1 MRGFDC
7 KHDRLSVQ
15 KQESGPVV
23 RIRITLPYGLA
34 GFTESIMD
42 VAAVAYYSLVE
53 LSHKKRGS
61 YVAGLTD
68 VDKKVADT
76 SFPERPLEAID
87 SFWSRMTE
95 ASLAGGQ
102 VLSLVA
108 TQPRKVSVLVS
119 AVHPRPILRIV
130 AYIDGR
136 DEVNLSASVKN
147 IYDDSRK
154 G

>member
-15 KQESGPVV
+15 KQESDPVV

-34 GFTESIMD
+34 GFTECIMD

-87 SFWSRMTE
+87 SFGSRMTE

-102 VLSLVA
+102 V
-108 TQPRKVSVLVS
+108 
-119 AVHPRPILRIV
+119 
-130 AYIDGR
+130 R
-136 DEVNLSASVKN
+136 DNENPYGN
-147 IYDDSRK
+147 H
-154 G
+154 

>member
-1 MRGFDC
+1 MN
-7 KHDRLSVQ
+7 V
-15 KQESGPVV
+15 
-23 RIRITLPYGLA
+23 I
-34 GFTESIMD
+34 
-42 VAAVAYYSLVE
+42 AVADKIFVE
-53 LSHKKRGS
+53 LGHKKRGS

-76 SFPERPLEAID
+76 SFPERPLETVD
-87 SFWSRMTE
+87 SFGSRMTE
-95 ASLAGGQ
+95 TGLAGGQ
-102 VLSLVA
+102 VLFLAA

>member
-34 GFTESIMD
+34 GFTECIMD

-68 VDKKVADT
+68 VDNDMADT
-76 SFPERPLEAID
+76 GFLERPLKTVD
-87 SFWSRMTE
+87 SFGSRMTE
-95 ASLAGGQ
+95 TGLAGGQ

-119 AVHPRPILRIV
+119 AFRPFLSFRIV

-147 IYDDSRK
+147 IYDGSRK

>member
-1 MRGFDC
+1 
-7 KHDRLSVQ
+7 
-15 KQESGPVV
+15 
-23 RIRITLPYGLA
+23 
-34 GFTESIMD
+34 MD

-53 LSHKKRGS
+53 LSHKKRGG

-68 VDKKVADT
+68 VDNDMADT
-76 SFPERPLEAID
+76 GFLERPLKTVD
-87 SFWSRMTE
+87 SFGSRMTE
-95 ASLAGGQ
+95 TGLAGGQ

>member
-1 MRGFDC
+1 
-7 KHDRLSVQ
+7 
-15 KQESGPVV
+15 
-23 RIRITLPYGLA
+23 
-34 GFTESIMD
+34 MD
-42 VAAVAYYSLVE
+42 VAAVAYHSLVE

-76 SFPERPLEAID
+76 SFPERPLKTVD
-87 SFWSRMTE
+87 SFGSRMTE
-95 ASLAGGQ
+95 TGLAGGH

>member
-1 MRGFDC
+1 
-7 KHDRLSVQ
+7 
-15 KQESGPVV
+15 
-23 RIRITLPYGLA
+23 
-34 GFTESIMD
+34 MD
-42 VAAVAYYSLVE
+42 VAAVAYHSLVE

-87 SFWSRMTE
+87 SFGSRMTE
-95 ASLAGGQ
+95 TGLAGGQ
-102 VLSLVA
+102 VLSLAA

-147 IYDDSRK
+147 IYDGSRK

>member
-1 MRGFDC
+1 MN
-7 KHDRLSVQ
+7 V
-15 KQESGPVV
+15 
-23 RIRITLPYGLA
+23 I
-34 GFTESIMD
+34 
-42 VAAVAYYSLVE
+42 AVADKIFVE
-53 LSHKKRGS
+53 LGHKKRGG

-87 SFWSRMTE
+87 SFRSRMTE
-95 ASLAGGQ
+95 TGLAGGQ
-102 VLSLVA
+102 VLFLAA

-147 IYDDSRK
+147 IYDGSRK
-154 G
+154 GQRQSSSMMFSGSQMRFRMSWASVRPDSAAVERRS

>member
-1 MRGFDC
+1 
-7 KHDRLSVQ
+7 
-15 KQESGPVV
+15 
-23 RIRITLPYGLA
+23 
-34 GFTESIMD
+34 MD

-61 YVAGLTD
+61 YVAGLSD
-68 VDKKVADT
+68 IDNDMADT
-76 SFPERPLEAID
+76 GFLERHLKTVD
-87 SFWSRMTE
+87 SFGSRMTE
-95 ASLAGGQ
+95 TGLASGQ
-102 VLSLVA
+102 VLFLAA

>member
-1 MRGFDC
+1 
-7 KHDRLSVQ
+7 
-15 KQESGPVV
+15 
-23 RIRITLPYGLA
+23 
-34 GFTESIMD
+34 MD
-42 VAAVAYYSLVE
+42 VAAVAYHSLVE

-68 VDKKVADT
+68 IDNDMADT
-76 SFPERPLEAID
+76 GFLERPLKTVD
-87 SFWSRMTE
+87 SFGSRMTE
-95 ASLAGGQ
+95 TGLAGGQ
-102 VLSLVA
+102 VLFLAA

-147 IYDDSRK
+147 IYDGSRK
-154 G
+154 GQRQSSSMMFSGSQIRSIMSRATVIPDSAAEERRS

>member
-1 MRGFDC
+1 
-7 KHDRLSVQ
+7 
-15 KQESGPVV
+15 
-23 RIRITLPYGLA
+23 
-34 GFTESIMD
+34 MD
-42 VAAVAYYSLVE
+42 VAAVAYHSLVE

-61 YVAGLTD
+61 YVAGLSD
-68 VDKKVADT
+68 IDNDMADT
-76 SFPERPLEAID
+76 GFPERPLKTVD
-87 SFWSRMTE
+87 SFGSRMTE

-119 AVHPRPILRIV
+119 AVHPRPILQIV

-147 IYDDSRK
+147 IYDGSRK
-154 G
+154 GQRQSSSMMFSGSQMRSIMSRATVIPDSAAEERRS